1 MSDNVINLTNFMD
14 DPNNLKEAT
23 MASNQ
28 RDESDLDQFI
38 KMAKEVA
45 DSNED
50 IESIRKSMER
60 TDEERNSLETKDA
73 IQMSNLP
80 DGLTAASR
88 EFSMDASGKPI
99 FTKEA
104 EDLPAAPLAIDQVDE
119 LDQFNDSEFKRNFMS
134 NTKSAYNIS
143 DDAVTGL
150 IDVLMA
156 YRRDKTINVYDK
168 LPDEIKKQV
177 QNICMSANAP
187 ATSRNA
193 IAKAM
198 LEQIIAETAT
208 DQTFIDFEKSLN
220 EAMKIPS
227 LIDLYEEHIDD
238 TMNVKLPMM
247 ADAIEKEDPEKAKLL
262 RDIAVR
268 YDWAR
273 DFSKLQEVYDMNTR
287 IRRSVRKE
295 YDKWRKFAEELNYAN
310 RDSKF
315 RMPDA
320 TTLQIILVKHITN
333 DDSCDIAEDQVN
345 KFLTLLYRSCEELD
359 NNGLLDAAYMYYL
372 LKNITMLS
380 YVNDDSSQI
389 ADSFSAELISNIKA
403 LIYYIS
409 AKEEEFYASNQPRQ
423 RKAKR

>member
-1 MSDNVINLTNFMD
+1 MSDVIDLTNVIRNPNKNTIPAPNQDRSNL
-14 DPNNLKEAT
+14 
-23 MASNQ
+23 
-28 RDESDLDQFI
+28 DEFI
-38 KMAKEVA
+38 EMAKEVA

-60 TDEERNSLETKDA
+60 SDEERLSLETEDA
-73 IQMSNLP
+73 IPMENLP
-80 DGLTAASR
+80 EGVTAATR

-99 FTKEA
+99 FVKEA
-104 EDLPAAPLAIDQVDE
+104 EELPAAPIAIDKIDE
-119 LDQFNDSEFKRNFMS
+119 LDQFNDTEFKRNFMS
-134 NTKSAYNIS
+134 TTKSMYNIS
-143 DDAVTGL
+143 DDSAIGL
-150 IDVLMA
+150 IDVMMA
-156 YRRDKTINVYDK
+156 YRRDKSINVYDK

-193 IAKAM
+193 IAKAILDQM
-198 LEQIIAETAT
+198 IAETAT

-220 EAMKIPS
+220 EAMRIPS
-227 LIDLYEEHIDD
+227 LVDLYEEHMND
-238 TMNVKLPMM
+238 TMNIKLPAM

-262 RDIAVR
+262 REIAVR

-273 DFSKLQEVYDMNTR
+273 DYSKLQEVYDTNTR

-320 TTLQIILVKHITN
+320 TTLQIILVKHIAN
-333 DDSCDIAEDQVN
+333 DDSCDITEDQVN
-345 KFLTLLYRSCEELD
+345 KFLTLLYRSCEEL
-359 NNGLLDAAYMYYL
+359 NNYDILDAAYMYYL
-372 LKNITMLS
+372 LKNITMMS

-409 AKEEEFYASNQPRQ
+409 AKEEEFHASNQPRK